1 MKNKFVGVILIIIA
15 ITLMIFGP
23 AIINI
28 SPESVKVSMF
38 ILLLI
43 VMGITLDLGLH
54 CLKL

>member
-1 MKNKFVGVILIIIA
+1 MKNKFVGVVLIIIA
-15 ITLMIFGP
+15 ITLMILGP